1 MHTGFV
7 TLLLLTVTLRYL
19 GRAAAMIVLSYLSL
33 RESTPSQRPRI
44 LGALSPALRAVAGS
58 RRGRK
63 EDEGSP

>member
-19 GRAAAMIVLSYLSL
+19 GRAAAMIILSYLSL
-33 RESTPSQRPRI
+33 RDAAPSQRPRI

-58 RRGRK
+58 RQARK